1 MKKNLK
7 IILAL
12 LIAILCL
19 FSACGGPYK
28 STTEARTSTARD
40 AGRSASGYG
49 SEKSA
54 VLESSGASAAE
65 TDTGFASS
73 ASGST
78 ESSGQPVTDPTRKL
92 VKYQYLT
99 METKEFDNLNSWIQE
114 HVKSAGGYIENSS
127 VSGTSASSIST
138 RNASYVIRIPADI
151 MDTFITELQGEGT
164 VTYRSENV
172 EDVTLNYMD
181 TESHIT
187 ALKTEQET
195 LLNMLSQS
203 SDLETLL
210 AIQDRL
216 TDIRYQLENYESQLR
231 LYDNDIEYSTITLD
245 IREVDRETAV
255 EGGSFGSQLKE
266 RLSSNFYSLGK
277 GLQSFALW
285 FLGALPFWLLLGA
298 LAVITIVIIKLIR
311 KKRTKTTN
319 NRTKAIE
326 QEDRHLPPK

>member
-1 MKKNLK
+1 
-7 IILAL
+7 
-12 LIAILCL
+12 
-19 FSACGGPYK
+19 
-28 STTEARTSTARD
+28 
-40 AGRSASGYG
+40 
-49 SEKSA
+49 
-54 VLESSGASAAE
+54 
-65 TDTGFASS
+65 
-73 ASGST
+73 
-78 ESSGQPVTDPTRKL
+78 
-92 VKYQYLT
+92 
-99 METKEFDNLNSWIQE
+99 
-114 HVKSAGGYIENSS
+114 
-127 VSGTSASSIST
+127 
-138 RNASYVIRIPADI
+138 

-285 FLGALPFWLLLGA
+285 FLGALPFWLLLAA

>member
-49 SEKSA
+49 LEKSA

-285 FLGALPFWLLLGA
+285 FLGALPFWLLLAA